1 LTGGHQL
8 LSNALHKTSPELP
21 FAKGTR
27 TRRVPVLPNIPIRH
41 TTSAQNQS
49 HSASAQLRHPRMPEP
64 SLPDFA
70 VIFLSSAHPQVQQR
84 CGARQAV
91 CHRLDFRAVAVRHAA
106 EASACMLLTCAR
118 AQSSSGVKSAARMQG
133 AEPGL
138 LGSGCL
144 LPTDPRRIW
153 TAQSSSGV
161 ESTSSGE

>member
-1 LTGGHQL
+1 MHSTKPLRNYPSPKAHAHEECRSCPTFQSGIQL
-8 LSNALHKTSPELP
+8 QRRTNRTLLQRSSGIPGCLSPASRTLP
-21 FAKGTR
+21 
-27 TRRVPVLPNIPIRH
+27 
-41 TTSAQNQS
+41 
-49 HSASAQLRHPRMPEP
+49 
-64 SLPDFA
+64 A